1 MRVAQAVSPS
11 FLHRFPLGSSVAAGL
26 ACAALLLSGCASRS
40 ELGEKPAE
48 AKESN
53 NTVVP
58 SQGAQ
63 TTEITKLQKFLWVFS
78 PYRPT
83 IQQGNFISQEMLAQL
98 KVGMT
103 REQVQFILGTPLL
116 QDMFHAQ
123 EWDYP
128 FRLARGN
135 GEITTSRVVVY
146 FKDDKVERFEGGNLP
161 TEREY
166 IAKIAGP
173 APVLKKGPQPTA
185 PVTANPLPAGPSDA
199 AAAPTPAAVV
209 TGSRDGTSAAQP
221 VPEAAGASTPA
232 PAAPSSTPSPAPAPA
247 APNDPA
253 PAK

>member
-1 MRVAQAVSPS
+1 M
-11 FLHRFPLGSSVAAGL
+11 GSSVAAGL
-26 ACAALLLSGCASRS
+26 TCAALLLSGCAGRS
-40 ELGEKPAE
+40 ALGEKPAE
-48 AKESN
+48 AKESSN
-53 NTVVP
+53 VVVP
-58 SQGAQ
+58 GQGAQ
-63 TTEITKLQKFLWVFS
+63 TTEITKLQKFLWILS

-98 KVGMT
+98 KPGMT

-116 QDMFHAQ
+116 QDMFHAE

-128 FRLARGN
+128 FRLAKGN

-146 FKDDKVERFEGGNLP
+146 FKNDKVDRFEGGNLP

-173 APVLKKGPQPTA
+173 AWVLKKGPQPSA
-185 PVTANPLPAGPSDA
+185 PVTTNPLPAGTSDA
-199 AAAPTPAAVV
+199 SAAPTPAAVV
-209 TGSRDGTSAAQP
+209 TGSKEGTSAAQP

-232 PAAPSSTPSPAPAPA
+232 PAAPSTTPAPAPA
-247 APNDPA
+247 PASATVPAAPA